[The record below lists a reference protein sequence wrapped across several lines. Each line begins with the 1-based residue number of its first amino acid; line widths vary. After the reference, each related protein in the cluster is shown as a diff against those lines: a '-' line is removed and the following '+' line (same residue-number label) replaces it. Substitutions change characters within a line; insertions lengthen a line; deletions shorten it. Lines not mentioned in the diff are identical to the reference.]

1 MSDVENTAGGKVE
14 KGWFA
19 VKIRSRK
26 LNWVRQME
34 EEGVMQLSWG
44 VMF

>member
-14 KGWFA
+14 KEWFA

-26 LNWVRQME
+26 LTWVRQME